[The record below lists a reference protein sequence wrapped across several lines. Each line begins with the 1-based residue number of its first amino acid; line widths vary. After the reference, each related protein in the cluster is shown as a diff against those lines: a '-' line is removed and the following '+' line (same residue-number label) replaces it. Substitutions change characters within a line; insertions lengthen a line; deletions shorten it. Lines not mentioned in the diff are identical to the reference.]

1 MTVTMRRHR
10 ALVHVVIALGNGLV
24 TMAVAL
30 AVFRR
35 PEIFQA
41 LSALELLRVAGRV
54 PTGSAG
60 ALALATFTA
69 AVAWSPVLAR
79 VLERAG
85 PGRVLATAVGGGIAY
100 AAALAVT
107 TIVLCVPLHVWLGGG
122 TAEAGPWTAVLP
134 LDTAFVSLFSAGLLL
149 SLMVLS
155 PVIVIGGAL
164 AGLANAALVRRL
176 LRSPGSAFRSTV

>member
-1 MTVTMRRHR
+1 MGSSGSVLRRPAPR
-10 ALVHVVIALGNGLV
+10 GLVYAVIALANGVV
-24 TMAVAL
+24 TAAAAL

-54 PTGSAG
+54 PSGSAG
-60 ALALATFTA
+60 ALALATFAGA
-69 AVAWSPVLAR
+69 AVWSAVLAR
-79 VLERAG
+79 RLERAG
-85 PGRVLATAVGGGIAY
+85 PGRVVATAVAGGVGY

-107 TIVLCVPLHVWLGGG
+107 TIALCVPLHVWLGGG
-122 TAEAGPWTAVLP
+122 TAEAAAWGGVLP
-134 LDTAFVSLFSAGLLL
+134 LDAAFVSLFSAGLLL

-155 PVIVIGGAL
+155 PVIVVGGAL

-176 LRSPGSAFRSTV
+176 PPRPG